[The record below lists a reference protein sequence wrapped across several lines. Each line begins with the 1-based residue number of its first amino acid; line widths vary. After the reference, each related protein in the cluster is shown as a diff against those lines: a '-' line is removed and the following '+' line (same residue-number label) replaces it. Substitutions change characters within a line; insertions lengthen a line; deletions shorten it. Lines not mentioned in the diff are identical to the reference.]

1 MVLRIGH
8 HPNNLH
14 LRLASLWPGAFASFK
29 PEFVSYV
36 EGRETAKR
44 LQAGELDIGG
54 TGSTPPILAAA
65 SGLSVVYAGASAPRP
80 TNGAIFVAKTSSIET
95 IADLKGKPIALVD
108 GSFLTYLLAKR
119 LEEAG
124 LTLNDVERRDIAP
137 VPSREALQ
145 DGTVAAW
152 IAMAPHLE
160 QSLVS
165 GEFRVLAHC
174 GDLIPNRSTFWT
186 IKDRGLSAEMLNA
199 FAGEL
204 QHLGQQISADP
215 EKASALL
222 SADGNEAERR
232 AWTRI
237 VSERNWEVITAD
249 TRLLREQQAEA
260 DTLFAHGDL
269 AAKLTIET
277 NTADTNNGKEI

>member
-14 LRLASLWPGAFASFK
+14 LRLASLWPGALSSFK
-29 PEFVSYV
+29 PEFVGYV
-36 EGRETAKR
+36 EGRETARR
-44 LQAGELDIGG
+44 LQDGEFDIGG
-54 TGSTPPILAAA
+54 TGSTPPILATA
-65 SGLSVVYAGASAPRP
+65 SGLSVAYAGASAPRP
-80 TNGAIFVAKTSSIET
+80 TNGAIFVAKTSNIEN

-124 LTLNDVERRDIAP
+124 LTLGDVERLDIAP
-137 VPSREALQ
+137 VPSRDALR

-165 GEFRVLAHC
+165 GEFRVFAHC

-186 IKDRGLSAEMLNA
+186 IKDRGLSGETLAA

-204 QHLGQQISADP
+204 QRLGQQISADP
-215 EKASALL
+215 EKAAALL

-237 VSERNWEVITAD
+237 ISERNWDVINAD
-249 TRLLREQQAEA
+249 ARLLREQQAEA

-269 AAKLTIET
+269 TAKLTIDT
-277 NTADTNNGKEI
+277 NIADANNGKEI